1 MRRSSARRGG
11 ARRGSALRGSVA
23 ATLLA
28 VTLAA
33 VAACG
38 GGGEPEGDDLGSLT
52 VADAGFTES
61 TILADMYGELLDQAG
76 YQVERTS
83 LSTTEDGQSALE
95 SGEIDAMPQYVA
107 TYANLLSSQGNG
119 GDLQPGTAS
128 DLDAALAR
136 LRTLAAARGLSVLEP
151 ADAVDQNAFAVSRSF
166 ADEHNLRTLSDL
178 GASGLAVELAAGA
191 ECVNRPFCAPGLEK
205 VYGIEISGI
214 LETGVATRQTKA
226 AVRDDEAQLGL
237 VLTTDATVTDYGLVV
252 LTDDKKLQ
260 NADNLVPVVNSA
272 SLTPQITS
280 ALNALAP
287 VLTTADLAELNKK
300 VDAEQQK
307 TEDVARDY
315 LADKGLLEG

>member
-1 MRRSSARRGG
+1 M
-11 ARRGSALRGSVA
+11 A

-38 GGGEPEGDDLGSLT
+38 GGGEPEGGDLGSLT

>member
-1 MRRSSARRGG
+1 M
-11 ARRGSALRGSVA
+11 A

>member
-1 MRRSSARRGG
+1 M
-11 ARRGSALRGSVA
+11 A

-38 GGGEPEGDDLGSLT
+38 GGGEPEGGDLGSLT

-166 ADEHNLRTLSDL
+166 AEEHNLKTLSDL

-260 NADNLVPVVNSA
+260 NADNLVPIVNSA
-272 SLTPQITS
+272 SLTPRITS